1 MKYRSDFVTNS
12 SSSSFLIAIKNTKAY
27 EPIIHAL
34 VIAKGCYD
42 TETGVRCN
50 TIQDVETHLMDV
62 YGYKHQNIKEVVA
75 DEYVA
80 EWYKLACDAIKE
92 GKVCVFKDIGYSDEG
107 MSTFISAMCEVTDGI
122 AILKTDEA

>member
-12 SSSSFLIAIKNTKAY
+12 SSSSFLIAIKNEAVY

-34 VIAKGCYD
+34 VISKGYYD
-42 TETGVRCN
+42 TEIGIRCD
-50 TIQDVETHLMDV
+50 TIEEVETHLMDV
-62 YGYKHQNIKEVVA
+62 YGYKGQSMKEVIT

-80 EWYKLACDAIKE
+80 DWYKLACDAIKE

-107 MSTFISAMCEVTDGI
+107 LSTFISAMCEVADGI

>member
-1 MKYRSDFVTNS
+1 MKFRSDFVTNS
-12 SSSSFLIAIKNTKAY
+12 SSSSFLIAVKKTKTY

-34 VIAKGCYD
+34 VISKGCYD
-42 TETGVRCN
+42 TEIGVRCD
-50 TIQDVETHLMDV
+50 TVKDVEAHLMDV
-62 YGYKHQNIKEVVA
+62 YGYKGKSITEVIT

-80 EWYKLACDAIKE
+80 EWYNLACEAINA

-107 MSTFISAMCEVTDGI
+107 LSTFITAMCDASDGI